1 MLTAVLFV
9 HLAATGVHDSSS
21 RSHAVLRI
29 YIQRGASSGV
39 GPDGRTCSVPAPEG
53 VLTLVDLAGSE
64 HRIDSMHHSADRR
77 KEGACI
83 NASLMALKECIR
95 ARAAG
100 QNASHQYRKSK
111 LTMALKASFLFPSAR
126 TLIIATVSPASK
138 DTEHSLNT
146 LRHACIMDGQ
156 QEADGANEPS
166 SVKETRFV
174 TGGTVEREECGEVDV
189 TDIARKNMAVK
200 KATGKDADA
209 RTSNGNTVLPVES
222 QLPET
227 TERQKAKSRRA
238 SEKRMFAK
246 LNPECKTL
254 LTAAR
259 EKLGNLQR
267 QATRLRVGKPE
278 ADERHGTE
286 GAADGSSRWE
296 KSDNFSSAETSC
308 NRYGGSGVSSHATAN
323 ADNMKAKER
332 EMEAEREREKERERK
347 AKHDKRLLFK
357 KLHDS
362 VYSSAATV
370 PETLLKRQLV
380 TLMKLNGFTA
390 SEINAAVPPCET
402 DDLLQPSPPKTEI
415 TAGGGV
421 RVNVVGVV
429 SGSGVQIRGTS
440 GERSIEKPRPTA
452 IKSARGRRPSALR
465 DIEDEGSMSEMI
477 PAPVLRTGSASNT
490 KPPTPL
496 ASPSAA
502 YSKALQMSA
511 SALREDTNNDEILKK
526 KRLAAT
532 AAAVAAAAVEN
543 TAQTRKTRQEQ
554 AKAVRDKIDA
564 DKKAALLKKLGRTDD
579 RSYAVEGKLS
589 PEERDREREL
599 DSPTMVHASEIARLQ
614 ADLASSSISSPIAQS
629 IRKQIQGHQAILER
643 GKLLEGRRP
652 SVNEGSNTGRRRRSS
667 ARIES
672 EDDSEVEDRP
682 QSAQLHRPH
691 TPKTPA
697 PRAGE
702 GLRSMALSALRASNR
717 DPVSPRAQMGPS
729 SGDQGGQ
736 YRYGDSP
743 GKALK
748 PPRAEGSGSRPHLPI
763 VSGVVEDW
771 GDALERE
778 VLSAGTTGYNSADNS
793 FDNSRSQSRHHG
805 SDVSGTDDNSPH
817 SDRGGGAYQQ
827 QGSQWDGD
835 QSHGD
840 RRNQQKTVEQP
851 RRRMSASQ
859 QHSYDHEQL
868 QQQQQLQRRQQQQ
881 SYLQQQQYQ
890 HPQQLQ
896 RDGHHNYTQHQQ
908 QQHHQQQQQQYHQ
921 PQQHNQPLNT
931 PQHPQNTLGQR
942 PGQQEPP
949 KQRMSI
955 QQQHKYEYDQEQI
968 RLAQRQA
975 EQQLRQQQLQQQ
987 KQQEQQN
994 FIDLQRRQSNRT
1006 LDPEP
1011 VPVRHLRSNPA
1022 PQHRVGAAAAP
1033 WANELSWEREK
1044 SDGEI

>member
-1 MLTAVLFV
+1 MMLTALLF
-9 HLAATGVHDSSS
+9 LYIAATGVHDSSS

-39 GPDGRTCSVPAPEG
+39 GPDKRACSVPVPEG

-156 QEADGANEPS
+156 QETDGSTEPS

-200 KATGKDADA
+200 KSTGKDADA
-209 RTSNGNTVLPVES
+209 RTSNGNTVLLVES

-278 ADERHGTE
+278 ADERHGSE
-286 GAADGSSRWE
+286 GAIDGSSRWE
-296 KSDNFSSAETSC
+296 KSDNFSSAETNC
-308 NRYGGSGVSSHATAN
+308 NRYGGSGVQSHATAN
-323 ADNMKAKER
+323 ADNAKAKER
-332 EMEAEREREKERERK
+332 EMEAERERK

-380 TLMKLNGFTA
+380 TLMKLNGFTL
-390 SEINAAVPPCET
+390 SEVNAAVPPCES

-415 TAGGGV
+415 TAGMGG
-421 RVNVVGVV
+421 
-429 SGSGVQIRGTS
+429 SGSGGQLRGTS
-440 GERSIEKPRPTA
+440 GERSVEKQRPA
-452 IKSARGRRPSALR
+452 ALKSARGRRPSALR
-465 DIEDEGSMSEMI
+465 DMEEGEDMGEMF
-477 PAPVLRTGSASNT
+477 PAPVLRNGSFSSNT

-502 YSKALQMSA
+502 YSKALQISA
-511 SALREDTNNDEILKK
+511 TALREDTHNDEMVKK

-554 AKAVRDKIDA
+554 AKAVRDKLDA
-564 DKKAALLKKLGRTDD
+564 DKKAALLKKLGRSEDM
-579 RSYAVEGKLS
+579 SYAVEGKLS
-589 PEERDREREL
+589 PEEREREREREREQQ
-599 DSPTMVHASEIARLQ
+599 SPSMVHASEIARLQ
-614 ADLASSSISSPIAQS
+614 ADLASNTINSPIAQS
-629 IRKQIQGHQAILER
+629 LRKQIQGHQAILER
-643 GKLLEGRRP
+643 GKLSEGRRP
-652 SVNEGSNTGRRRRSS
+652 SANEGSNTARRRRSS
-667 ARIES
+667 GRLDS
-672 EDDSEVEDRP
+672 GDDSEVEDHRP
-682 QSAQLHRPH
+682 QSAQLRPQ
-691 TPKTPA
+691 TPRIPA
-697 PRAGE
+697 PRIGE
-702 GLRSMALSALRASNR
+702 SVRSMSLSALAPHGDLS
-717 DPVSPRAQMGPS
+717 SPRAQKGS
-729 SGDQGGQ
+729 NGGDQGQ
-736 YRYGDSP
+736 SQSRQGDSP
-743 GKALK
+743 SQVLK
-748 PPRAEGSGSRPHLPI
+748 PPRAEGSGSRPYFPV

-778 VLSAGTTGYNSADNS
+778 VLSTGGTGYNSADNS
-793 FDNSRSQSRHHG
+793 FDNSRSQSRQRS
-805 SDVSGTDDNSPH
+805 SDFSGTDDISSH
-817 SDRGGGAYQQ
+817 SDKGGGAYQQ
-827 QGSQWDGD
+827 QSSQWDGD
-835 QSHGD
+835 HSQGD
-840 RRNQQKTVEQP
+840 RRNHQKALEQP

-859 QHSYDHEQL
+859 QHSYDHEQM
-868 QQQQQLQRRQQQQ
+868 QKQQQLQHRQQQQ
-881 SYLQQQQYQ
+881 VYLQQQQYQ
-890 HPQQLQ
+890 HPHQLQ
-896 RDGHHNYTQHQQ
+896 RDGQHNYTQQQHQQQQ
-908 QQHHQQQQQQYHQ
+908 QQHHQQQQQQQHHQ
-921 PQQHNQPLNT
+921 QQQHCQSPNIS
-931 PQHPQNTLGQR
+931 QHPQNAMGQR
-942 PGQQEPP
+942 PSTQEPP
-949 KQRMSI
+949 RQRMSI

-975 EQQLRQQQLQQQ
+975 EQQLRQQQQQQ
-987 KQQEQQN
+987 QQQQEQQYYN
-994 FIDLQRRQSNRT
+994 DQQRRQQSLRNP
-1006 LDPEP
+1006 DPEP
-1011 VPVRHLRSNPA
+1011 APVRHLRSNPA
-1022 PQHRVGAAAAP
+1022 PQRRVGAAAAP
-1033 WANELSWEREK
+1033 WANELTWEKEE
-1044 SDGEI
+1044 SDGEY

>member
-1 MLTAVLFV
+1 MMLTAALFL

-29 YIQRGASSGV
+29 YIQRGASSGI
-39 GPDGRTCSVPAPEG
+39 GLDGRACSVPAPEG

-156 QEADGANEPS
+156 QEADSANEPS

-189 TDIARKNMAVK
+189 TDIARKNMAIK
-200 KATGKDADA
+200 KSTGKDADA

-296 KSDNFSSAETSC
+296 KSDNFSSAETNC

-323 ADNMKAKER
+323 ADNAKAKER

-347 AKHDKRLLFK
+347 AKHDKRILFK

-380 TLMKLNGFTA
+380 TLMKLNGFTP
-390 SEINAAVPPCET
+390 SEINAAIPPCES

-415 TAGGGV
+415 TVGGV
-421 RVNVVGVV
+421 RVNVGGGV
-429 SGSGVQIRGTS
+429 SGSGGQIRGTS
-440 GERSIEKPRPTA
+440 GERSVEKQRPAA

-465 DIEDEGSMSEMI
+465 DMEEEGSMGEMI
-477 PAPVLRTGSASNT
+477 PAPVLRNGSASNT

-511 SALREDTNNDEILKK
+511 SVLREDTNNDEILKK
-526 KRLAAT
+526 KRMAAT

-554 AKAVRDKIDA
+554 AKAVRDKLDA
-564 DKKAALLKKLGRTDD
+564 EKRAALLKKLGRTDD

-599 DSPTMVHASEIARLQ
+599 DSPSMVHASEIARLQ
-614 ADLASSSISSPIAQS
+614 ADLASNAISSPIAQS

-643 GKLLEGRRP
+643 GKLSEGRRP
-652 SVNEGSNTGRRRRSS
+652 SANEGSNTGRRRRSS
-667 ARIES
+667 ARVDS

-702 GLRSMALSALRASNR
+702 GTRSMSLSALGVSNR
-717 DPVSPRAQMGPS
+717 DPGSPRAQMGSS
-729 SGDQGGQ
+729 SGDKGGQ
-736 YRYGDSP
+736 NRHGDFP

-778 VLSAGTTGYNSADNS
+778 VLSTGGTTGYNSADNS
-793 FDNSRSQSRHHG
+793 FDNCRSQSRQHG

-817 SDRGGGAYQQ
+817 SDRGGSAYQQ

-840 RRNQQKTVEQP
+840 RRSQQKPLEQP

-868 QQQQQLQRRQQQQ
+868 QKQQQLQHRQQQQ

-896 RDGHHNYTQHQQ
+896 RDGHHNYTQQHQQ
-908 QQHHQQQQQQYHQ
+908 QQHQ
-921 PQQHNQPLNT
+921 QQHNQHLNV

-942 PGQQEPP
+942 SGPQEPP

-968 RLAQRQA
+968 RLTQRQA
-975 EQQLRQQQLQQQ
+975 EQQLRQQQQQQQ

-994 FIDLQRRQSNRT
+994 FIDQQRRQSLRT
-1006 LDPEP
+1006 PDPEP

-1033 WANELSWEREK
+1033 WANELTWEREK
-1044 SDGEI
+1044 SDTEF